1 MPIGLKANF
10 VLYLLAYK
18 NDRPFSIKMYF
29 RLVEEDLID
38 DKVVSDDLEWLA
50 QTFDGENF
58 IENGRVFS
66 SQLMGGL
73 NKDGNIAIT
82 AYATIVFAENYE
94 NLSSEHKDIVDTAA
108 DSMASTLETS
118 AGKISDHTVSMI
130 CYVLHLVDHD
140 SKSDALDEILRRAT
154 VKAGYVQWIVENG
167 WRGPQA
173 NVEIASYVLLSYA
186 QLDTESMLADALPV
200 FMGVQREMTETGG
213 FSSTQ
218 DTVLGLQ
225 AMTAYATL
233 MTADN
238 TNINIDII
246 GITSDGNEA
255 SMGDATI
262 TEDDAMIVRV
272 QNIDL
277 TDDITR

>member
-1 MPIGLKANF
+1 MNIFGEDL
-10 VLYLLAYK
+10 
-18 NDRPFSIKMYF
+18 YF
-29 RLVEEDLID
+29 RLAEEDLID
-38 DKVVSDDLEWLA
+38 DKVVADDLEWLA

-82 AYATIVFAENYE
+82 AYTTIVLAENYE
-94 NLSSEHKDIVDTAA
+94 NLSDKHKAIVDSAA
-108 DSMASTLETS
+108 DSMALTLDAS
-118 AGKISDHTVSMI
+118 AGKISDHTVAMI
-130 CYVLHLVDHD
+130 CYVLHLVDHS
-140 SKSDALDEILRRAT
+140 SKTNALNEILSRAT
-154 VKAGYVQWIVENG
+154 EKAGYLQWIVENG

-186 QLDTESMLADALPV
+186 QLDPASMLADALPV
-200 FMGVQREMTETGG
+200 FMGVQKEMTETGG

-225 AMTAYATL
+225 AMTSYAAL

-238 TNINIDII
+238 TNIDINII
-246 GITSDGNEA
+246 GETATGAETT
-255 SMGDATI
+255 MGTATI

-277 TDDITR
+277 TDDIAR

>member
-1 MPIGLKANF
+1 MTIFDRKF
-10 VLYLLAYK
+10 DK
-18 NDRPFSIKMYF
+18 NYF

-58 IENGRVFS
+58 IEDGRVFS

-73 NKDGNIAIT
+73 NKDGPIAIT

-94 NLSSEHKDIVDTAA
+94 NLSSEHKSIVDRAA
-108 DSMASTLETS
+108 NSMASTLDTS

-130 CYVLHLVDHD
+130 CYVLHLIDHP
-140 SKSDALDEILRRAT
+140 SKSDALDVILGRAT
-154 VKAGYVQWIVENG
+154 EKAGYLQWIVEDG

-186 QLDTESMLADALPV
+186 QLDTATMLADALPV
-200 FMGVQREMTETGG
+200 FMGVQKEMTETGG

-225 AMTAYATL
+225 AMTSYATL

-246 GITSDGNEA
+246 GATSNGDE
-255 SMGDATI
+255 STMGSVTI
-262 TEDDAMIVRV
+262 TEEDAMIVRV